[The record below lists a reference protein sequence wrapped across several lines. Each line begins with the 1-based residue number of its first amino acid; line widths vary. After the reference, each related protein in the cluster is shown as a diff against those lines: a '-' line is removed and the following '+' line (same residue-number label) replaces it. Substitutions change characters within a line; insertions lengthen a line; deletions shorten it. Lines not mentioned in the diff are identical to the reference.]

1 MAESKEL
8 FREALKRWFLP
19 ELRKDEGWGAFLD
32 LLVENMDL
40 SFLSGFGKSNFP
52 MALSFTMEEGKV
64 SPFEVSEG
72 GLVFSFPNPAYPK
85 YDFGE
90 VKVSLSVEFGNPEG
104 RVTSLVV
111 EGVSLPPSSVFSFT
125 PSSKVEF
132 RVSDASVTKVSFVLS
147 EVAQDFQLC
156 ELQNYLVSNE
166 ILQPAS
172 NGYLNPVRF
181 FEVISKYLQG
191 AEFYVAYRGDDGLSV
206 LSKYY
211 PDYVD
216 ATRWIDYERGR
227 VTGYVTSSPV
237 TINSVYDKIGT
248 ESQYTDIIGYDKK
261 YIVFRDNKKEDIII
275 PLMGNLPPDDPG
287 YVMQITPSSL
297 DFPESGG
304 SDSVYVSTEGG
315 WDVEGGVASHSEG
328 LSIVPVS
335 ALNLALSSNES
346 SEWTQIEPNTVNVS
360 TSGGSGTVQV
370 LNNPFGVLSWSQL
383 TGSGF
388 ASISYDSTKG
398 VLNWSCEPNEY
409 FQRQANF
416 QFKGDNLPPDPYVT
430 SLTIVQD
437 GLFLRWSQGSI
448 MVPSEGNF
456 TDEVN
461 IVTDWDGDVRIVVV
475 DESTWSA
482 PSWVSV
488 TRREGSTV
496 CDVSVSSANE
506 GSYRRAQAWLQA
518 YYQGSWNTEYTLV
531 ISQPAFG
538 RVSPETLNVIQRGE
552 NKQVTTS
559 FIVGSANIIS
569 MPDFC
574 GLVFVGDKVLT
585 FNFTINNTGSSR
597 EGDIIIRNGSEDYTV
612 HVVQDYRR
620 IWVEPETITFSKE
633 GGVFR
638 AKVTSEF
645 ETPWEVQVWQ
655 GEGSIL
661 SVRKESET
669 SLYVGSSPNKENYEV
684 EVKARLQVIENSI
697 LVGYCEFVGYV
708 EPNEGGVIPPV
719 TEYTFSV
726 TPEVQNVSS
735 NGSDVEFNVESTYP
749 SDWGVGELPEWCSLA
764 QKTSDKAVFNVA
776 TNTSGASRSATI
788 RFYAEGGVTNGV
800 TESSKVRRVSLLAN
814 AEGDIIWNEASAL
827 SVTPNS
833 ITFPELASS
842 AIPVEVNAEGYVF
855 SLNPST
861 LSFTAEGGTR
871 TVAVTCNY
879 PEEWSFTPPGESW
892 VSVTKDS
899 SEQVSVIVSENTSI
913 SSRNILIPFIVA
925 GQTINL
931 TVNQAGVSPVF
942 TVSPTTATIS
952 AEGGSGSVSVTCNYP
967 QGWSYENELSWVTVT
982 KTEEGFTYQ
991 VSENSELSVRSGTIT
1006 VFVPTSGSDPT
1017 PLVSQVFSIS
1027 QSAAEAKEFTVSPGE
1042 VSLLYDETTFQ
1053 VSVTSEYEE
1062 GFQIEYLDYVG
1073 DWILSRSVSG
1083 SVVTFTV
1090 AQNGTE
1096 LLIPRTARINFYVES
1111 SEGERL
1117 AEAEC
1122 RVSQSPEPAFWTDIA
1137 SVSFGGEEDSVEVSV
1152 RNTYPYS
1159 QGSEYDETFEAKVE
1173 GLCPWVTSS
1182 WVGSFHEIISFDV
1195 TRNETGNT
1203 RVCSVTLYVENSEGV
1218 RVAEKVVTL
1227 RQSAYSGGGSSEGVY
1242 QDVTIT
1248 QLGATGYNIL
1258 MQVPLEGSPVAL
1270 LSPMSQIYST
1280 ETGITKFWRERSD
1293 YLGVL
1298 RQIEVVII
1306 GVTDKEELN
1315 KYQGLVEEVFKR
1327 HLPVGVQGVVSFQYG
1342 NIQDMIRFS
1351 DEVEYN
1357 ASLIMVNG
1365 STSAVLEVPELG
1377 ISTEVEVGTLP
1388 NNMVWKIS

>member
-216 ATRWIDYERGR
+216 ATRWIDYERDR

-304 SDSVYVSTEGG
+304 SDSVYVFTEGG

-328 LSIVPVS
+328 LSISPVT

-346 SEWTQIEPNTVNVS
+346 SEWVQIEPNAVNNGVS
-360 TSGGSGTVQV
+360 QGSSVSLGVVHQVQQGGGKTVQV
-370 LNNPFGVLSWSQL
+370 PFESLSSYISSVPEFCRVYRFQEYSYLVSFDENN
-383 TGSGF
+383 SG
-388 ASISYDSTKG
+388 A
-398 VLNWSCEPNEY
+398 V
-409 FQRQANF
+409 
-416 QFKGDNLPPDPYVT
+416 
-430 SLTIVQD
+430 
-437 GLFLRWSQGSI
+437 
-448 MVPSEGNF
+448 
-456 TDEVN
+456 
-461 IVTDWDGDVRIVVV
+461 
-475 DESTWSA
+475 
-482 PSWVSV
+482 
-488 TRREGSTV
+488 
-496 CDVSVSSANE
+496 
-506 GSYRRAQAWLQA
+506 
-518 YYQGSWNTEYTLV
+518 
-531 ISQPAFG
+531 
-538 RVSPETLNVIQRGE
+538 
-552 NKQVTTS
+552 
-559 FIVGSANIIS
+559 
-569 MPDFC
+569 
-574 GLVFVGDKVLT
+574 
-585 FNFTINNTGSSR
+585 R
-597 EGDIIIRNGSEDYTV
+597 EGDVIFQVFGTEYV
-612 HVVQDYRR
+612 YHVVQEYRKL
-620 IWVEPETITFSKE
+620 VITPQSITLPQS
-633 GGVFR
+633 GGYYTF
-638 AKVTSEF
+638 KVTNEF
-645 ETPWEVQVWQ
+645 DENFEVEWVTN
-655 GEGSIL
+655 GADIFNLEGQT
-661 SVRKESET
+661 ET
-669 SLYVGSSPNKENYEV
+669 SFEVRVDSNPKSQVVSGIYQAFVRGRDVTGDSYALGSDTCEV
-684 EVKARLQVIENSI
+684 
-697 LVGYCEFVGYV
+697 YV
-708 EPNEGGVIPPV
+708 EGNGEAPPPV

-749 SDWGVGELPEWCSLA
+749 SDWGVGELPEWCSLT

-776 TNTSGASRSATI
+776 TNTSGAFRSATI

-899 SEQVSVIVSENTSI
+899 SEQVSVIASENTSI
-913 SSRNILIPFIVA
+913 SSRNILIPFTVA

-931 TVNQAGVSPVF
+931 TVNQAGVAPVF
-942 TVSPTTATIS
+942 TVSPTTATVS

-1006 VFVPTSGSDPT
+1006 VFVPTSASDST

-1122 RVSQSPEPAFWTDIA
+1122 RVSQCPEPAFWTDIA
-1137 SVSFGGEEDSVEVSV
+1137 SVSFGGEEDSAEVSV

-1270 LSPMSQIYST
+1270 LSSMSQIYST

-1315 KYQGLVEEVFKR
+1315 KYQSLVEEVFKR

-1342 NIQDMIRFS
+1342 NIQDTIRFS

>member
-52 MALSFTMEEGKV
+52 MALSFTMEEGKA

-191 AEFYVAYRGDDGLSV
+191 VEFYVAYRGDDGLSV

-216 ATRWIDYERGR
+216 ATRWIDYERDR

-248 ESQYTDIIGYDKK
+248 ESQYVDIIGYDKK
-261 YIVFRDNKKEDIII
+261 YIVFWDNKKEDVVI

-315 WDVEGGVASHSEG
+315 WDVEGGVASYSKG
-328 LSIVPVS
+328 LSIAPVS
-335 ALNLALSSNES
+335 ALNFALSSNGS
-346 SEWTQIEPNTVNVS
+346 SEWVQIEPNTVNNGVS
-360 TSGGSGTVQV
+360 QSFSVSLGVVHQVQQGGDETVQV
-370 LNNPFGVLSWSQL
+370 PFEALPSY
-383 TGSGF
+383 
-388 ASISYDSTKG
+388 ISSVPEFCRVYRFQ
-398 VLNWSCEPNEY
+398 EY
-409 FQRQANF
+409 S
-416 QFKGDNLPPDPYVT
+416 Y
-430 SLTIVQD
+430 
-437 GLFLRWSQGSI
+437 
-448 MVPSEGNF
+448 
-456 TDEVN
+456 
-461 IVTDWDGDVRIVVV
+461 
-475 DESTWSA
+475 
-482 PSWVSV
+482 
-488 TRREGSTV
+488 
-496 CDVSVSSANE
+496 SVS
-506 GSYRRAQAWLQA
+506 
-518 YYQGSWNTEYTLV
+518 
-531 ISQPAFG
+531 FD
-538 RVSPETLNVIQRGE
+538 E
-552 NKQVTTS
+552 NNSGAV
-559 FIVGSANIIS
+559 
-569 MPDFC
+569 
-574 GLVFVGDKVLT
+574 
-585 FNFTINNTGSSR
+585 R
-597 EGDIIIRNGSEDYTV
+597 EGDVIFQVSGTDYV
-612 HVVQDYRR
+612 YHVVQEYRKL
-620 IWVEPETITFSKE
+620 VITPQSITLPQS
-633 GGVFR
+633 GGCYTF
-638 AKVTSEF
+638 KVTNEF
-645 ETPWEVQVWQ
+645 DENFEVEWVTNGGADIFHLKGQT
-655 GEGSIL
+655 
-661 SVRKESET
+661 ET
-669 SLYVGSSPNKENYEV
+669 SFEV
-684 EVKARLQVIENSI
+684 RVVSNPKSQVVSATYQAFVRGGDIAG
-697 LVGYCEFVGYV
+697 GYYSLGMDTCKVYV
-708 EPNEGGVIPPV
+708 EGNGEVPPPV

-735 NGSDVEFNVESTYP
+735 NGADVEFNVESTYP
-749 SDWGVGELPEWCSLA
+749 SDWGVGELPEWCSLT
-764 QKTSDKAVFNVA
+764 QKTSDKAVFNVT
-776 TNTSGASRSATI
+776 TNTSEASRSATI

-800 TESSKVRRVSLLAN
+800 TGSSKFRRVNLLAN

-833 ITFPELASS
+833 ITFPELAGS
-842 AIPVEVNAEGYVF
+842 AISVEVNAKGYVF

-871 TVAVTCNY
+871 MVAVTCNY
-879 PEEWSFTPPGESW
+879 PEKWSFTPPGESW

-899 SEQVSVIVSENTSI
+899 SEQVSVTVSENTSI
-913 SSRNILIPFIVA
+913 SSRNILIPFTVA

-931 TVNQAGVSPVF
+931 TINQSGVASVF
-942 TVSPTTATIS
+942 TVSPTTATVS

-967 QGWSYENELSWVTVT
+967 QGWSYENELSWVTVS

-1006 VFVPTSGSDPT
+1006 VFVPTSASDST

-1027 QSAAEAKEFTVSPGE
+1027 QSAAGAKEFMVSPGE
-1042 VSLLYDETTFQ
+1042 VSLFYDETTFQ

-1137 SVSFGGEEDSVEVSV
+1137 LASFGGEEDSVEVSV

-1248 QLGATGYNIL
+1248 QLGATSYNIL

-1342 NIQDMIRFS
+1342 NIQDTIRFS

>member
-191 AEFYVAYRGDDGLSV
+191 VEFYVAYRGDDGLSV

-216 ATRWIDYERGR
+216 ATRWIDYERDR

-328 LSIVPVS
+328 LSISPVT

-346 SEWTQIEPNTVNVS
+346 SEWVQIEPNAVNNGVS
-360 TSGGSGTVQV
+360 RGSSVSLGVVHQVQQGGGKTVQV
-370 LNNPFGVLSWSQL
+370 PFEALPSYISSVPEFCRVYRFQGYSYLVSFDENN
-383 TGSGF
+383 SG
-388 ASISYDSTKG
+388 A
-398 VLNWSCEPNEY
+398 V
-409 FQRQANF
+409 
-416 QFKGDNLPPDPYVT
+416 
-430 SLTIVQD
+430 
-437 GLFLRWSQGSI
+437 
-448 MVPSEGNF
+448 
-456 TDEVN
+456 
-461 IVTDWDGDVRIVVV
+461 
-475 DESTWSA
+475 
-482 PSWVSV
+482 
-488 TRREGSTV
+488 
-496 CDVSVSSANE
+496 
-506 GSYRRAQAWLQA
+506 
-518 YYQGSWNTEYTLV
+518 
-531 ISQPAFG
+531 
-538 RVSPETLNVIQRGE
+538 
-552 NKQVTTS
+552 
-559 FIVGSANIIS
+559 
-569 MPDFC
+569 
-574 GLVFVGDKVLT
+574 
-585 FNFTINNTGSSR
+585 R
-597 EGDIIIRNGSEDYTV
+597 EGDVIFQVSGAEYV
-612 HVVQDYRR
+612 YHVVQEYRKL
-620 IWVEPETITFSKE
+620 VITPQSITLPQS
-633 GGVFR
+633 GGYYTF
-638 AKVTSEF
+638 KVTNEF
-645 ETPWEVQVWQ
+645 DENFEVAWLTD
-655 GEGSIL
+655 GEADIFHLKGQT
-661 SVRKESET
+661 ET
-669 SLYVGSSPNKENYEV
+669 SFEVRVVSNPKSQVVSAIYQAFVRGRDVTGDSYLLGSDTCEV
-684 EVKARLQVIENSI
+684 
-697 LVGYCEFVGYV
+697 FV
-708 EPNEGGVIPPV
+708 EGNGEAPPPV

-749 SDWGVGELPEWCSLA
+749 SDWGVGELPEWCSLT
-764 QKTSDKAVFNVA
+764 QKASDKAVFNVA

-800 TESSKVRRVSLLAN
+800 TGSSKVRRVSLLAN

-855 SLNPST
+855 LLNPST

-899 SEQVSVIVSENTSI
+899 SEQVSVIVSGNTSI
-913 SSRNILIPFIVA
+913 SSRNILIPFTVA

-931 TVNQAGVSPVF
+931 TVNQAGVAVVF
-942 TVSPTTATIS
+942 TVSPTTATVS

-991 VSENSELSVRSGTIT
+991 VSENSELSVRSGAIT
-1006 VFVPTSGSDPT
+1006 VFVPTSASDST
-1017 PLVSQVFSIS
+1017 PLVSQVFSIF

-1122 RVSQSPEPAFWTDIA
+1122 RVSQSPEPAFWTDVA
-1137 SVSFGGEEDSVEVSV
+1137 SVSFGGEEDSVKVSV

-1195 TRNETGNT
+1195 TRNETGNA

-1315 KYQGLVEEVFKR
+1315 KYQSLVEEVFKR

-1342 NIQDMIRFS
+1342 NIQDTIRFS

>member
-1 MAESKEL
+1 MVESKEL

-52 MALSFTMEEGKV
+52 MALSFTMEEGKA

-132 RVSDASVTKVSFVLS
+132 RVSDASVTKVSFILS
-147 EVAQDFQLC
+147 EVAQDFQLS

-216 ATRWIDYERGR
+216 ATRWIDYERDR

-328 LSIVPVS
+328 LSISPVT

-346 SEWTQIEPNTVNVS
+346 SEWVQIEPNAVNNGVS
-360 TSGGSGTVQV
+360 QGSSVSLGVVHLVQQGGGETVQV
-370 LNNPFGVLSWSQL
+370 PFEALSSYISSVPEFCRVYQFQEYSYLVSFDENN
-383 TGSGF
+383 SG
-388 ASISYDSTKG
+388 A
-398 VLNWSCEPNEY
+398 V
-409 FQRQANF
+409 
-416 QFKGDNLPPDPYVT
+416 
-430 SLTIVQD
+430 
-437 GLFLRWSQGSI
+437 
-448 MVPSEGNF
+448 
-456 TDEVN
+456 
-461 IVTDWDGDVRIVVV
+461 
-475 DESTWSA
+475 
-482 PSWVSV
+482 
-488 TRREGSTV
+488 
-496 CDVSVSSANE
+496 
-506 GSYRRAQAWLQA
+506 
-518 YYQGSWNTEYTLV
+518 
-531 ISQPAFG
+531 
-538 RVSPETLNVIQRGE
+538 
-552 NKQVTTS
+552 
-559 FIVGSANIIS
+559 
-569 MPDFC
+569 
-574 GLVFVGDKVLT
+574 
-585 FNFTINNTGSSR
+585 R
-597 EGDIIIRNGSEDYTV
+597 EGDVIFQVSGTEYV
-612 HVVQDYRR
+612 YHVVQEYRKL
-620 IWVEPETITFSKE
+620 VITPQSITLLQS
-633 GGVFR
+633 GGYYTF
-638 AKVTSEF
+638 KVTNEF
-645 ETPWEVQVWQ
+645 DENFEVAWVTN
-655 GEGSIL
+655 GGADIFHLEGQT
-661 SVRKESET
+661 ET
-669 SLYVGSSPNKENYEV
+669 SFEVRVASNPKSQVVSATYQAFVREGDVTGDSYLLGSDTCEV
-684 EVKARLQVIENSI
+684 
-697 LVGYCEFVGYV
+697 YV
-708 EPNEGGVIPPV
+708 EGNGEAPPPV

-735 NGSDVEFNVESTYP
+735 NGADVGFNVESTYP
-749 SDWGVGELPEWCSLA
+749 SDWGVGELPEWCSLT

-800 TESSKVRRVSLLAN
+800 AESSKVRRVNLLAN

-931 TVNQAGVSPVF
+931 TVNQAGVAPVF

-1137 SVSFGGEEDSVEVSV
+1137 SVSFGGEEDSAEVSV

-1195 TRNETGNT
+1195 TRNETGNM

-1342 NIQDMIRFS
+1342 NIQDTIRFS

>member
-52 MALSFTMEEGKV
+52 MALSFTREEGKA
-64 SPFEVSEG
+64 SPFEVLEG

-132 RVSDASVTKVSFVLS
+132 RVSDASVTKVSFILS
-147 EVAQDFQLC
+147 EVAQDFQLS

-206 LSKYY
+206 FSKYY
-211 PDYVD
+211 SDYVD
-216 ATRWIDYERGR
+216 ATRWIDYERDR

-248 ESQYTDIIGYDKK
+248 ESQYVDIIGYDKK
-261 YIVFRDNKKEDIII
+261 YIVFRDNKKEDVVI

-315 WDVEGGVASHSEG
+315 WDVEGGVASYSKG
-328 LSIVPVS
+328 LSIAPVS
-335 ALNLALSSNES
+335 ALNFALSSNGS
-346 SEWTQIEPNTVNVS
+346 SEWVQIEPNTVNNGVS
-360 TSGGSGTVQV
+360 QSFSVSLGVVHQVQQGGEKTVRV
-370 LNNPFGVLSWSQL
+370 PFEALLSYISSVPEFCWVYRFQEYSY
-383 TGSGF
+383 
-388 ASISYDSTKG
+388 SIS
-398 VLNWSCEPNEY
+398 
-409 FQRQANF
+409 F
-416 QFKGDNLPPDPYVT
+416 
-430 SLTIVQD
+430 
-437 GLFLRWSQGSI
+437 
-448 MVPSEGNF
+448 
-456 TDEVN
+456 DE
-461 IVTDWDGDVRIVVV
+461 
-475 DESTWSA
+475 
-482 PSWVSV
+482 
-488 TRREGSTV
+488 
-496 CDVSVSSANE
+496 
-506 GSYRRAQAWLQA
+506 
-518 YYQGSWNTEYTLV
+518 
-531 ISQPAFG
+531 
-538 RVSPETLNVIQRGE
+538 
-552 NKQVTTS
+552 
-559 FIVGSANIIS
+559 
-569 MPDFC
+569 
-574 GLVFVGDKVLT
+574 
-585 FNFTINNTGSSR
+585 NNSGAVR
-597 EGDIIIRNGSEDYTV
+597 EGDVIFQVSGTEYV
-612 HVVQDYRR
+612 WHVVQEYRKL
-620 IWVEPETITFSKE
+620 VITPRSIMLPQS
-633 GGVFR
+633 GGYYTF
-638 AKVTSEF
+638 KVTNEF
-645 ETPWEVQVWQ
+645 DENFEVVWVIDD
-655 GEGSIL
+655 GEAIFHLEGQT
-661 SVRKESET
+661 ET
-669 SLYVGSSPNKENYEV
+669 SFEVRVDSNPEPQVVFAVYQAFVRGRYAAGGYYSLGSDACRV
-684 EVKARLQVIENSI
+684 
-697 LVGYCEFVGYV
+697 YV
-708 EPNEGGVIPPV
+708 EGNGEAPPPV
-719 TEYTFSV
+719 IEYTFSV

-735 NGSDVEFNVESTYP
+735 NGADVEFNVESTYP
-749 SDWGVGELPEWCSLA
+749 TDWGVGELPEWCSLT
-764 QKTSDKAVFNVA
+764 QKTSEKAVFNVT
-776 TNTSGASRSATI
+776 TNTSGTSRSATI
-788 RFYAEGGVTNGV
+788 RFYAEGGVTSGV
-800 TESSKVRRVSLLAN
+800 TESSKVRRVNLLAN

-879 PEEWSFTPPGESW
+879 PEEWSFTLPGESW

-899 SEQVSVIVSENTSI
+899 SEQVSVIVSENASI
-913 SSRNILIPFIVA
+913 SSRNILIPFTVA

-931 TVNQAGVSPVF
+931 TVNQAGVAPVF
-942 TVSPTTATIS
+942 TVSPTTATVS

-1006 VFVPTSGSDPT
+1006 VFVPTSASDPT

-1027 QSAAEAKEFTVSPGE
+1027 QSAAEVKEFTVSPTTATVSAEGGSGSVSVTCNYPQGWSYENELSWVTVTKTEEGFTYQVSENSELSVRSGTITVFVPTSASDPTPLVSQVFSISQSAAEVKEFTVSPGE

-1073 DWILSRSVSG
+1073 GWILSRSVSG

-1090 AQNGTE
+1090 AQNGAE

-1122 RVSQSPEPAFWTDIA
+1122 RVSQSPEPAFWTNIA
-1137 SVSFGGEEDSVEVSV
+1137 SVSFGGEEDSARVSIW
-1152 RNTYPYS
+1152 NTYPYS

-1182 WVGSFHEIISFDV
+1182 WVGSFHKIISFDA

-1227 RQSAYSGGGSSEGVY
+1227 SQSAYSGGGSSEGVY

-1315 KYQGLVEEVFKR
+1315 KYQSLVEEVFKR

-1342 NIQDMIRFS
+1342 NIQDTIRFS